1 MSWIDF
7 GYQWIESSWTSFWI
21 ELPSSAIKSYILTFF
36 SYNPIFFGKLKF
48 FQKKILYSVS
58 TSVSYHEKPLE
69 YAIECVLAIINDFF
83 IRFPIE
89 TDGIISF
96 YFMLVLCS
104 YKYWTEKIVWFYN
117 CRLSKLCLK
126 LVILC
131 ANIKYSR
138 LEFFRKEKALFS
150 TLTNTLTLQKTKRT
164 WDSQSADK
172 RWQWPITNSIE
183 KQINQWTIIHCYWP
197 IDIKY
202 KKKEFQ

>member
-7 GYQWIESSWTSFWI
+7 GCQWIESSWTSFWI

-36 SYNPIFFGKLKF
+36 SYNPIFFGKFKF

-69 YAIECVLAIINDFF
+69 YAIECVLAIINDLF
-83 IRFPIE
+83 IRFSIE
-89 TDGIISF
+89 TDGIIWF

-150 TLTNTLTLQKTKRT
+150 TLTNTLTPQKTKRT

-183 KQINQWTIIHCYWP
+183 KQINQWTIVHCYWP
-197 IDIKY
+197 IDIK
-202 KKKEFQ
+202 

>member
-7 GYQWIESSWTSFWI
+7 RCQWIESSWTSFWI

-36 SYNPIFFGKLKF
+36 SYNPIFFGKFKF

-58 TSVSYHEKPLE
+58 TSVSYDEKSLE
-69 YAIECVLAIINDFF
+69 YAIECVLATINDFF

-104 YKYWTEKIVWFYN
+104 YKYWTEKRVWFYN

-150 TLTNTLTLQKTKRT
+150 TLINTLTLYLCLKSKISNVFFTV
-164 WDSQSADK
+164 W
-172 RWQWPITNSIE
+172 
-183 KQINQWTIIHCYWP
+183 
-197 IDIKY
+197 
-202 KKKEFQ
+202 

>member
-1 MSWIDF
+1 M
-7 GYQWIESSWTSFWI
+7 
-21 ELPSSAIKSYILTFF
+21 TFF
-36 SYNPIFFGKLKF
+36 SYNPIFFGKFKF

-58 TSVSYHEKPLE
+58 TSVSYDEKSLE
-69 YAIECVLAIINDFF
+69 YAIECVLATINDFF

-117 CRLSKLCLK
+117 CRLSKLCLT

-150 TLTNTLTLQKTKRT
+150 TLTNTLTPQKTKRT

-197 IDIKY
+197 IDIKL
-202 KKKEFQ
+202 KKKSFSNIINDRK